1 MTTITLLSW
10 NVNGARAAHRTGFL
24 PWLAEATP
32 DILCLQETRCDA
44 EQLPAEMRQPP
55 GYHAF
60 WHGSARK
67 KGYSGTAL
75 LTRSAPEAV
84 RFGLGDPQFD
94 DEGRTIVADYPDFTL
109 INCYFPNGGRDHSRV
124 PYKLAFYDAFL
135 ALCERLRAEGRP
147 VIFCGDVNTA
157 HREIDLARPRENRN
171 TTGFLPE
178 ERAWMDRLVAS
189 GYVDT
194 LRHFSPRPG
203 GAVHLVAAIWRRAR
217 AEHRLA
223 HRLFLRR
230 GRGVAARGRCLHPA
244 RSARQRPLPRRPA
257 PGCAGTGALSTFRR
271 ASHYL

>member
-10 NVNGARAAHRTGFL
+10 NVNGARAVHRAGFL
-24 PWLAEATP
+24 PWLAEAAP

-75 LTRSAPEAV
+75 LTRSAPEAM

-171 TTGFLPE
+171 TTGFLPGRARLDGYVWSHTVMSTPSATSTPTWRGSTPGGCNSAARASGTSAGASTISSSRPRCC
-178 ERAWMDRLVAS
+178 RAWPAPS
-189 GYVDT
+189 
-194 LRHFSPRPG
+194 SCPRC
-203 GAVHLVAAIWRRAR
+203 AAATT
-217 AEHRLA
+217 
-223 HRLFLRR
+223 
-230 GRGVAARGRCLHPA
+230 A
-244 RSARQRPLPRRPA
+244 RSAFGSRR
-257 PGCAGTGALSTFRR
+257 
-271 ASHYL
+271 